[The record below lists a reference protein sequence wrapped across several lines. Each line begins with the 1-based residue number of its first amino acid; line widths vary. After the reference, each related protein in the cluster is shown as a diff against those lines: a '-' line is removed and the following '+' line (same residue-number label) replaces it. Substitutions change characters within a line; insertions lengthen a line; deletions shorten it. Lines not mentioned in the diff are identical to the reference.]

1 MGRRRP
7 GDGPEAGQW
16 DRLDEALGE
25 LRRPQATDPLGR
37 PSLPPVVPQR
47 RPDPG
52 SGRPVPDQ
60 GGLGGWIN
68 HPDHLP
74 GGPLLCLPLP
84 LQFEVSTVYDCT
96 PMSAVFAIGEEVE
109 RRHILLTEVLEWYVM
124 ETMGLRLPSTILV
137 LTSIPL
143 APLYGPQSAA
153 QSWAGLSVTLNKP
166 DPSAFTTQTSRF
178 PPPSEVKAIRVP
190 SGDQAGL

>member
-1 MGRRRP
+1 MRP
-7 GDGPEAGQW
+7 GTNLEPF
-16 DRLDEALGE
+16 RLPVNFQHA
-25 LRRPQATDPLGR
+25 R
-37 PSLPPVVPQR
+37 LPTTGKLQ
-47 RPDPG
+47 
-52 SGRPVPDQ
+52 VPDVE
-60 GGLGGWIN
+60 
-68 HPDHLP
+68 DR
-74 GGPLLCLPLP
+74 
-84 LQFEVSTVYDCT
+84 T
-96 PMSAVFAIGEEVE
+96 PMSAVFPIGEEVE

-166 DPSAFTTQTSRF
+166 DPSAFMTQTSRF